1 MPCRLCPRKRTQNQS
16 ISICCDGPLWVDGV
30 ARRVI
35 QAPKPEPRI
44 MRYELTDY
52 EWASIKPMLP
62 NKPHGVPR
70 VNDRRVLNGIFW
82 VLRSVRRGVICRR
95 TMGLTRLAM
104 IASFADVRRAS
115 GSGLWTHLSP
125 LMTRQNS
132 VLWFPLGKIMT
143 FRWYRNWSGRSLK

>member
-1 MPCRLCPRKRTQNQS
+1 
-16 ISICCDGPLWVDGV
+16 
-30 ARRVI
+30 
-35 QAPKPEPRI
+35 

-52 EWASIKPMLP
+52 EWVAIKPILP
-62 NKPHGVPR
+62 NKPRGVPR
-70 VNDRRVLNGIFW
+70 VRDPCAQWHLLGLAVR
-82 VLRSVRRGVICRR
+82 VRRGVICRR